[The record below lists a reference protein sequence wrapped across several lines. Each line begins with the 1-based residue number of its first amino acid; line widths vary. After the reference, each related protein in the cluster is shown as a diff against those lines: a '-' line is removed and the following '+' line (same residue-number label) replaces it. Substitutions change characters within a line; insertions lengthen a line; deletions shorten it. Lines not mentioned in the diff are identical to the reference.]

1 METSVFVCVQGSR
14 SKEKPEVFNYWIQS
28 VFCSRASH
36 SILYISRVCIMT
48 AERRKF
54 FALKLFM
61 TMMQN
66 SYFESGLNKE
76 QMCFVSSLHIVNF
89 VILLNE
95 IEVIKKLFC
104 GHFLIFHAHKD
115 SKTCFSTHTHKVL
128 PDQSSDYLWA
138 LCVCWNIQC
147 GLCVKCV
154 WFLLSLIL
162 RICEHKQTAISCLL
176 IWSQLNR
183 SPLASD
189 ILNDMRWWLT
199 AVTSPEYMQA
209 KTRRVQQNE
218 EWL

>member
-1 METSVFVCVQGSR
+1 MFVCVQGSR

-61 TMMQN
+61 TLMQN

-89 VILLNE
+89 VILE
-95 IEVIKKLFC
+95 VKIEVIKKLFC

-115 SKTCFSTHTHKVL
+115 SKTCFSTHTHTKCFQISL
-128 PDQSSDYLWA
+128 QITSE
-138 LCVCWNIQC
+138 LCVCVETFSVV
-147 GLCVKCV
+147 CVSSVYGFC
-154 WFLLSLIL
+154 
-162 RICEHKQTAISCLL
+162 CL
-176 IWSQLNR
+176 
-183 SPLASD
+183 
-189 ILNDMRWWLT
+189 
-199 AVTSPEYMQA
+199 
-209 KTRRVQQNE
+209 
-218 EWL
+218 